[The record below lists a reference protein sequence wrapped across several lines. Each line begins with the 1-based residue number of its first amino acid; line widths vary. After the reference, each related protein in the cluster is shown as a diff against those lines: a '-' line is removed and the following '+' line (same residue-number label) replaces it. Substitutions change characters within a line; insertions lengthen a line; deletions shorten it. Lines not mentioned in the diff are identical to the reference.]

1 MSLKA
6 KGTKAKINKWGL
18 IKPEIFYT
26 VKETINN
33 KKRQLTEQN
42 KIFANDMTNKG
53 LMSKICKQLIQLN
66 IKKKFFLMGKD
77 MDRYF
82 FKEDIEMANR
92 HVKDALHNQ
101 SSENCKSRPG

>member
-1 MSLKA
+1 
-6 KGTKAKINKWGL
+6 
-18 IKPEIFYT
+18 
-26 VKETINN
+26 
-33 KKRQLTEQN
+33 
-42 KIFANDMTNKG
+42 MTNKG

-92 HVKDALHNQ
+92 HVKDALHN
-101 SSENCKSRPG
+101 